1 MDANKPSK
9 FTPKQDR
16 FCREYLVDLNATQ
29 AARRAGYSPRT
40 ANEQGARLLANASV
54 KSRIA
59 ELQAEVAERLNIT
72 VDDVTK
78 MLLESYRDA
87 KTAKQHGPAVR
98 AIELLGKRLGMFRDR
113 VIVATEQ
120 TMSDAD
126 LVAVLAGDDPH
137 KAEVLRAVLGR
148 PTFDA

>member
-16 FCREYLVDLNATQ
+16 FCREYLVDMNATQ
-29 AARRAGYSPRT
+29 AASRAGYSPRT

-72 VDDVTK
+72 VDDVIA
-78 MLLESYRDA
+78 MLLEGFA
-87 KTAKQHGPAVR
+87 KLTDYSPFSASLLEAKPLKSH
-98 AIELLGKRLGMFRDR
+98 I
-113 VIVATEQ
+113 ATISGLPRFCSE
-120 TMSDAD
+120 S
-126 LVAVLAGDDPH
+126 V
-137 KAEVLRAVLGR
+137 
-148 PTFDA
+148 